1 MKKVFIIFCLLSLL
15 CGCNHTGQKKPVSLE
30 GEKMS
35 SSECIDP
42 LVAEKIHEE
51 MMSNKETYKITD
63 TRPGYFLY
71 LFPRRFASF
80 KLPAVY
86 RLNFYDNSR
95 RAVLWERTEV
105 IFNCSIID
113 DKELIDRLQKAGY
126 SEVKSFNKE
135 TEFAWREFSDDFV
148 EPKFF
153 EQKYIVE
160 DKTYGSKTYYNKV
173 VICKPFNN
181 PDAKEN
187 EWVVFF
193 DIVSNNRRPYYEEV
207 IETIDGRPV
216 TGRSDSSLEW
226 ALIEPTPI
234 E

>member
-1 MKKVFIIFCLLSLL
+1 MKKLVIVLSLIAL
-15 CGCNHTGQKKPVSLE
+15 FLTGCATTPIKTSSIEWGNTLPDKE
-30 GEKMS
+30 AEEK
-35 SSECIDP
+35 
-42 LVAEKIHEE
+42 AYKEE
-51 MMSNKETYKITD
+51 MANKYTHKIKD

-86 RLNFYDNSR
+86 RLNFYGNSR
-95 RAVLWERTEV
+95 RAVLWDRTEA

-113 DKELIDRLQKAGY
+113 DKELVTRIQKAGY
-126 SEVKSFNKE
+126 VEVKSFNEE
-135 TEFAWREFSDDFV
+135 TEFAWREFYDDFV
-148 EPKFF
+148 EPKYF
-153 EQKYIVE
+153 EQKYVVE
-160 DKTYGSKTYYNKV
+160 DATYGGQTYYNKI

-193 DIVSNNRRPYYEEV
+193 DIVSNNGLPDYEEV

-226 ALIEPTPI
+226 ALIEPIPI